1 MNRQIIHD
9 GRNSYLRLPAKAE
22 AGMSYKMKVLNYNQP
37 EQLLGVRFINN
48 GTESCFEYLISGLV
62 PLTEAGAPELL
73 FQYLHAI
80 LFSLERLSNIL
91 GEYYLSA
98 EEVCLDPENV
108 YLQTET
114 GRILFCYRPEDP
126 QPVQR
131 SLQKLM
137 EFFMKEMNPS
147 RESEVLLLYG
157 LFQKSREANIT
168 FGTLAQYWRSL
179 EKQLEAEQKVQQKPI
194 MQRNTGAAE
203 LNPDESEDDL
213 LYRDLG
219 LKIPDHRTALY
230 DEWAEKSIEAGKNG
244 WTEKNIETGKDEGA
258 ERSGKPVRNVYSQE
272 ISAGRPTEPVM
283 TEKERK
289 NIQKR
294 AERKTKDRIGRSFS
308 DTMREHSFE
317 LGIGAI
323 VAAGVILF
331 LFT

>member
-1 MNRQIIHD
+1 MNRQVIHD

-37 EQLLGVRFINN
+37 EQLLGIRFINN
-48 GTESCFEYLISGLV
+48 GAESCFEYLISGLV
-62 PLTEAGAPELL
+62 PLTEAGTPELL

-80 LFSLERLSNIL
+80 IISMERLSQVL
-91 GEYYLSA
+91 GEYYLNP

-114 GRILFCYRPEDP
+114 GRIFFCYRPEDP
-126 QPVQR
+126 QPVRQ
-131 SLQKLM
+131 SLQKMM
-137 EFFMKEMNPS
+137 EFFMKEMNPA

-157 LFQKSREANIT
+157 LFQKCREPNIT

-179 EKQLEAEQKVQQKPI
+179 EKQLETERKTRQDPVV
-194 MQRNTGAAE
+194 RNTAGTE
-203 LNPDESEDDL
+203 DYSPEESEDDL

-219 LKIPDHRTALY
+219 LKTPDHRTALY
-230 DEWAEKSIEAGKNG
+230 DEWEEKYLRNGQDTEAK
-244 WTEKNIETGKDEGA
+244 KISETG
-258 ERSGKPVRNVYSQE
+258 RNASD
-272 ISAGRPTEPVM
+272 P
-283 TEKERK
+283 EKERRK
-289 NIQKR
+289 
-294 AERKTKDRIGRSFS
+294 ERRRSGQVLS

-323 VAAGVILF
+323 VAAGVLIF